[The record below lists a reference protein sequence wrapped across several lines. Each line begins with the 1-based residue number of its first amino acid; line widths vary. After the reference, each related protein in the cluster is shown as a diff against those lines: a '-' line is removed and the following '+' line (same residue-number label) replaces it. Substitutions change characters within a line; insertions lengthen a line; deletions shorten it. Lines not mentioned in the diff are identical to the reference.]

1 MDKTKLKP
9 FEQALL
15 DITLEAF
22 ADIPSEE
29 EIELEFSDLFL
40 SNNEKLIEKN
50 RRGGFSGASKT
61 IRRIILVAALIAALA
76 TTAMAVPAIREA
88 LIKFFAQSAETHY
101 EFYFDPEQA
110 ATAPENIE
118 KVYKPTY
125 IPEGFHED
133 FAFVD
138 LGVVSYLWSSDA
150 GEYITFDQ
158 LPIPNDTEGPAPDAE
173 DVTVETINL
182 NGYQVFVV
190 YGEIT
195 MYYWTDNEY
204 FYALCVPTSV
214 SQEEQYNIFYS
225 IALDENAVIPEP

>member
-29 EIELEFSDLFL
+29 EIDLELSDSFL
-40 SNNEKLIEKN
+40 SNSEKLIEKN
-50 RRGGFSGASKT
+50 RRGGFSRASKT

-110 ATAPENIE
+110 ATAPDNIE

-125 IPEGFHED
+125 IPEG
-133 FAFVD
+133 
-138 LGVVSYLWSSDA
+138 
-150 GEYITFDQ
+150 
-158 LPIPNDTEGPAPDAE
+158 
-173 DVTVETINL
+173 
-182 NGYQVFVV
+182 
-190 YGEIT
+190 
-195 MYYWTDNEY
+195 
-204 FYALCVPTSV
+204 
-214 SQEEQYNIFYS
+214 
-225 IALDENAVIPEP
+225 

>member
-15 DITLEAF
+15 DTSLEAF

-29 EIELEFSDLFL
+29 EIELEFSDEFL
-40 SNNEKLIEKN
+40 QRSEDLIAKN
-50 RRGGFSGASKT
+50 RRGGLSMASKT
-61 IRRIILVAALIAALA
+61 LRRIILVAALIAALA

-88 LIKFFAQSAETHY
+88 LINFFAQDAETHY

-110 ATAPENIE
+110 ATAPEYIE
-118 KVYKPTY
+118 KAYRPTY
-125 IPEGFHED
+125 IPDGYQED
-133 FAFVD
+133 TVFIDFGYVC
-138 LGVVSYLWSSDA
+138 YMWCSDA

-158 LPIPNDTEGPAPDAE
+158 MPIPNDTEGPWPDAE
-173 DVTVETINL
+173 DVTVETMNL

-190 YGEIT
+190 YGDIT
-195 MYYWTDNEY
+195 MYHWTDNEY
-204 FYALCVPTSV
+204 FYVLCVPTSV
-214 SQEEQYNIFYS
+214 SQEEQHDIFYS